1 MLIRML
7 WGRDEG
13 DLAQSIIDSVAG
25 IHESRVERLGSIADA
40 RERLNQPSEYA
51 MIVLLSPSPH
61 HGEIEE
67 VIELALEASERAYV
81 IYVSNDVAATDFRR
95 LLATGSGEWM
105 PTRSAVTELPAIIQR
120 IERTHAAPGNQGNRL
135 FTAFAPSGGGSGNT
149 TLAIET
155 AAAIAARFKSD
166 SPRVCIVDLDTQ
178 RGNVCD
184 LLDVAPQLDL
194 GAIAADPNRI
204 DDQLLSAFR
213 SSSAYGIDVYATPKY
228 LCDPSTASPEAIY
241 ALCNALSQRYDFVN
255 ADLPFYSYPWV
266 EEIIRNCDVAV
277 VTCDFSVPSALR
289 VGALFQ
295 HMEARGLRHPNT
307 WITINK
313 TRRSVLGRALPRAE
327 FETALPAGRRFYV
340 PDDPIFAAECANVGR
355 PMVATS
361 RRKPAAKG
369 AIALAQAMIE
379 RRTAKMNGSKPAS
392 TGRDKRRFFG
402 MEW

>member
-7 WGRDEG
+7 WRPDDD
-13 DLAQSIIDSVAG
+13 DLAQAIIDSVA
-25 IHESRVERLGSIADA
+25 INESRVEHLASIAEV
-40 RERLNQPSEYA
+40 RQRLSQPSEYA
-51 MIVLLSPSPH
+51 LIVLLSPSPPE
-61 HGEIEE
+61 GEIEQ
-67 VIELALEASERAYV
+67 VIELAHEAGERAYV
-81 IYVSNDVAATDFRR
+81 IYVSNDVAAADFRR
-95 LLATGSGEWM
+95 LLATGSGDWI
-105 PTRSAVTELPAIIQR
+105 PTRSAVTELPTIIQR

-155 AAAIAARFKSD
+155 AASIATKFKAD

-184 LLDVAPQLDL
+184 LLDVSPQLDL

-213 SSSAYGIDVYATPKY
+213 SSSEYGVDVYATPKY
-228 LCDPSTASPEAIY
+228 LSDPSTVSPEAIY

-255 ADLPFYSYPWV
+255 ADLPFYVYPWV
-266 EEIIRNCDVAV
+266 EEIIRNCDIAL

-295 HMEARGLRHPNT
+295 HMEARGLRHSNT
-307 WITINK
+307 WIAINK
-313 TRRSVLGRALPRAE
+313 TRRSVLGRALPRNE
-327 FETALPAGRRFYV
+327 FESALPAGRRFYV
-340 PDDPIFAAECANVGR
+340 ADDPIFAAECANVGR

-379 RRTAKMNGSKPAS
+379 RRTTKMSGSKPSS
-392 TGRDKRRFFG
+392 TRREKRRFFG